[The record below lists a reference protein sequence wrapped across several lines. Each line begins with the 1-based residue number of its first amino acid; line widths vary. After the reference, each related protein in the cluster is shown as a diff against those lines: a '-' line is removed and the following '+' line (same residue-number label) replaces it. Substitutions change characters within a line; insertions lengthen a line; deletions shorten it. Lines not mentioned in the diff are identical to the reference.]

1 MSSLFLI
8 VFVLDSPKMFWRL
21 ASHLMDFSFVLLL
34 ITELIYHGNKLEVL
48 EGGYAPLLAM
58 FQLSRR
64 FVELCLCPSRQGGV
78 ALSFILWTFP
88 LGIAN
93 MKWWVNKTFTQHK
106 YHLTRTLLPGFDQ
119 QGRILVV
126 LCAGFLLQL
135 LIIIFQ
141 HYLHL
146 ETEWKLRNISYL
158 R

>member
-1 MSSLFLI
+1 MYSILPRCFEDWLHTSWIFHLYYYRAHLPWEQIRSFGGWICTSVGNVSIVKAICWTMSLPF
-8 VFVLDSPKMFWRL
+8 SPGRGCTF
-21 ASHLMDFSFVLLL
+21 
-34 ITELIYHGNKLEVL
+34 IYSVDVSSWNC
-48 EGGYAPLLAM
+48 
-58 FQLSRR
+58 Q
-64 FVELCLCPSRQGGV
+64 
-78 ALSFILWTFP
+78 
-88 LGIAN
+88 AN

-126 LCAGFLLQL
+126 LCARFLLQL